1 MNTRLKDTSEHSP
14 IDPRILDE
22 AAAWLM
28 QLHASTVTDTERNA
42 WEQWRLRSPQHRQAW
57 ERAEQLMNK
66 MGGLPPAL
74 SMAALTHSRGN
85 NRRAAIKKLAL
96 LMTALPASWATWRVT
111 PWEAWMA
118 EYRTMVSEQREIELA
133 DGSQVRL
140 NTATSIDVRFNA
152 VQRLIVL
159 HTGEILIQTAADN
172 AVIPRPF
179 QVLTAEGRLHALGTR
194 FTVRQ
199 GEERSHVAVFD
210 GAVAIH
216 PKSGDSGV
224 AQVLHA
230 GNKTVFTAEAIE
242 VSRPADDTDIAWAQ
256 GMLLADK
263 MHLIDFTDEL
273 SRYRQGIVR
282 CDPVLADLR
291 ISGAFP
297 IRDTDR
303 TLAMLQSTYPVRVI
317 YRTSYW
323 VTLVPR

>member
-1 MNTRLKDTSEHSP
+1 MDSRLKDISEHSS

-28 QLHASTVTDTERNA
+28 QLHASTITDAERNA
-42 WEQWRLRSPQHRQAW
+42 WEQWRLRSPQHKQAW

-74 SMAALTHSRGN
+74 SMAVLTHPDGKSR
-85 NRRAAIKKLAL
+85 RTAIKKLVL
-96 LMTALPASWATWRVT
+96 LMTVLPAGWVAWRTT

-118 EYRTMVSEQREIELA
+118 EYRTMASEQREIELA
-133 DGSQVRL
+133 DGSLIKL
-140 NTATSIDVRFNA
+140 NTRTSIDVRFDSA
-152 VQRLIVL
+152 RRSIIL
-159 HTGEILIQTAADN
+159 HAGEILIRTAADK
-172 AVIPRPF
+172 VTPPRPF
-179 QVLTAEGRLHALGTR
+179 EVLTAEGRLHALGTR
-194 FTVRQ
+194 FAVRQ

-216 PKSGDSGV
+216 PKSGNGTV
-224 AQVLHA
+224 RQVLHA
-230 GNKTVFTAEAIE
+230 GSKTAFTAEKIE
-242 VSRPADDTDIAWAQ
+242 AFRPADDTDIAWVR

-263 MHLIDFTDEL
+263 MRLTDFADEL

-282 CDPVLADLR
+282 CDPALAGLR

-297 IRDTDR
+297 VQDSDR

>member
-1 MNTRLKDTSEHSP
+1 MDTRLKDISEHSP

-28 QLHASTVTDTERNA
+28 QLHASTVTDAERDA

-74 SMAALTHSRGN
+74 SMAALTYPGGN

-96 LMTALPASWATWRVT
+96 LMTALPVSWAAWRT
-111 PWEAWMA
+111 MPWEAWMA

-140 NTATSIDVRFNA
+140 NTMTSIDVRFDA
-152 VQRLIVL
+152 TQRSIVL
-159 HTGEILIQTAADN
+159 HTGEILIRTAADK
-172 AVIPRPF
+172 ATIHRPF
-179 QVLTAEGRLHALGTR
+179 QVVTTEGRLHALGTR
-194 FTVRQ
+194 FSVRQ

-216 PKSGDSGV
+216 PKSGNDNV
-224 AQVLHA
+224 TQVLRA
-230 GNKTVFTAEAIE
+230 GSKTVFTAEEIE
-242 VSRPADDTDIAWAQ
+242 VSGPADDTDIAWTQ

-263 MHLIDFTDEL
+263 MRLTDFADEL

-282 CDPVLADLR
+282 CDPVLAGLR

-297 IRDTDR
+297 VQDTDR
-303 TLAMLQSTYPVRVI
+303 TLAMLQSTYPVRVL
-317 YRTSYW
+317 YRTPYW